1 VRGCLT
7 FITLWLVVA
16 LLAIWFALPP
26 VINGVADA
34 GLSAA
39 GFSGQDTVVTV
50 DASPPLKLAT
60 LHADDVTINSTQ
72 ATLHDLQMA
81 SVDLTLHD
89 VALVDRTFD
98 RLDGTLTGVRFQ
110 PPGAGTFQAS
120 RVTVT
125 GPPGAALLNI
135 SLTPGDVR
143 AVASSAGEASLGA
156 APTEVVLA
164 APDRITFTIAGRS
177 VAGRL
182 AIDSGGALVLRP
194 SSGPVASVDLLRPTP
209 NLPLKLRSFAV
220 TSGGLDVVG
229 TIDLGQLR

>member
-7 FITLWLVVA
+7 FIAVWLVVGI
-16 LLAIWFALPP
+16 LAVWVALPP
-26 VINGVADA
+26 VLGGVTTA

-39 GFSGQDTVVTV
+39 GFSGQDTAVSV
-50 DASPPLKLAT
+50 DASPPLRLVT
-60 LHADDVTINSTQ
+60 LHADEVTIKSRQ
-72 ATLHDLQMA
+72 ATLHDLSMA
-81 SVDLTLHD
+81 TVDLTLHD
-89 VALVDRTFD
+89 VGLVDRSFD

-125 GPPGAALLNI
+125 GPPGAALLSI
-135 SLTPGDVR
+135 SLSPGDVR

-156 APTEVVLA
+156 APTEVVLS
-164 APDRITFTIAGRS
+164 APDRITFTIGGRS
-177 VAGRL
+177 VVGRL
-182 AIDSGGALVLRP
+182 AIDAGGGLVLRP

-220 TSGGLDVVG
+220 TAGGLDVVG